1 MIRLA
6 CLGDNCVDYY
16 DETETGMFGGNPV
29 NVAVYARRMG
39 HVSSYLGAVGTDSF
53 GCGMTEALKAKG
65 VDISHVQIKDGK
77 TALTHVTVRDGDRVF
92 GDFEEGVMADF
103 SLREEDFAFI
113 GEHSLAVSGIW
124 GHCENDLGRIR
135 EMGIPVAFDCSDQ
148 LDDPRA
154 LQAIRNSDSSFFS
167 DDKSTDEVLE
177 QKIREIREEGP
188 ELVVATRGERGSL
201 AFDGSE
207 FVRCG
212 IIPCEV
218 VDTMGAGDSFIAGFL
233 CARLS
238 GKALKECMEA
248 GAEQSV
254 ITLSYS
260 GAWK

>member
-16 DETETGMFGGNPV
+16 DETETGMYGGNPV

-39 HVSSYLGAVGTDSF
+39 HASSYLGAVGTDSF
-53 GCGMTEALKAKG
+53 GCGMTEALRAKG
-65 VDISHVQIKDGK
+65 VDISHVQIKEGK

-113 GEHSLAVSGIW
+113 AEHSLAVSGIW
-124 GHCENDLGRIR
+124 GHCENDLDRIR
-135 EMGIPVAFDCSDQ
+135 EMGMPVAFDCSDQ

-154 LQAIRNSDSSFFS
+154 MQGIRNSDFVFFS

-177 QKIREIREEGP
+177 QKLRELRKEGP
-188 ELVVATRGERGSL
+188 ELVIATRGERGSL

-238 GKALKECMEA
+238 GKTLRECMEA
-248 GAEQSV
+248 GARQSAV
-254 ITLSYS
+254 TLSYS
-260 GAWK
+260 GAWH